1 MIRPDAHR
9 MGHVALVVGGDSAER
24 EISLRGGQAVAAAL
38 ESLGVQ
44 FSLVD
49 GPRRLLEQ
57 VAAGH
62 YDRVFNLLHG
72 RGGEDGT
79 LQGAL
84 RIYGIPV
91 TGSDVLASALTMD
104 KLQTKRVWQA
114 CGLPTPP
121 WRVASAATE
130 AEAIVDE
137 LGLPLFVK
145 PVREGSSIGMS
156 RVNRADELGPAI
168 DKALGHDARVLVE
181 RLIDGPEYTAA
192 ILDREV
198 LPMIGLKPAREFY
211 DYAAKYESGDTQYF
225 CPCDLAAEQEA
236 ELARLCLQAFDVVGA
251 SGWGR
256 IDLMLDSA
264 GQPWLLEVN
273 TTPGMTETSLVPK
286 AARVAGMDFEEL
298 VWRILNTVRTE

>member
-1 MIRPDAHR
+1 MTRPEAYR

-24 EISLRGGQAVAAAL
+24 EVSLRGGRAVAGAL
-38 ESLGVQ
+38 EGLGVQ

-84 RIYGIPV
+84 RIYGVPV
-91 TGSDVLASALTMD
+91 TGSGVLASALTMD
-104 KLQTKRVWQA
+104 KLQTKRVWKA
-114 CGLPTPP
+114 CELPTPP
-121 WRVASAATE
+121 WRVARAAAE
-130 AEAIVDE
+130 AESILAE

-156 RVNRADELGPAI
+156 RVNQPRELAPAI
-168 DKALGHDARVLVE
+168 DKALAHDEQVLVE
-181 RLIDGPEYTAA
+181 HLIDGPEYTAA
-192 ILDREV
+192 ILDGQV

-211 DYAAKYESGDTQYF
+211 DYAAKYESGDTQYL
-225 CPCDLAAEQEA
+225 CPCDLAPEREA
-236 ELARLCLQAFDVVGA
+236 ELAQLCLAAFEVVGA

-256 IDLMLDSA
+256 IDLMLDQD

-273 TTPGMTETSLVPK
+273 TTPGMTESSLVPK

-298 VWRILNTVRTE
+298 VWRILNTSRTE